1 VTDVAGNGPVSAS
14 RIFSIDWTDPTVTI
28 NAPAASSW
36 QGSDFTFDVTNADTG
51 SGVGVCEYMV
61 ESDGIETLAW
71 TVYGCATDPTI
82 TVGAGDDCDVEG
94 ADKCEVFVRVTDV
107 AGNGPISASRVFGI
121 DWANPTVTINSPAA
135 SAWQK
140 PSFVLD
146 VTNADTGS
154 GVDVCEYRVVS
165 DSVETLAWTVYA
177 CATDPTIT
185 VGVGNDCDV
194 EGADKCEVS
203 VRVTDVAGNGPV
215 SASRIFSIDW
225 TDPTVTINAPAASS
239 WQGADFTFDVTNA
252 DAGSGVGVCEY
263 MVESD
268 GIETLAW
275 TVYGCGTDPTITVGA
290 GDDCDVEGADECE
303 VFVRVTDVAG
313 NGPTSASRTF
323 SIDWANPTVT
333 INSPAASAWQKP
345 SFVLDVTNAD
355 TGSGVDVCE
364 YRVVSESVETLAWT
378 VYGCGTDPTIT
389 VGIGNDCDV
398 EGADKCEVSV
408 RVTDVAGNG
417 PVSASRIFSIDWT
430 DPTVTINAP
439 AASSWQG
446 ADFTFDVTNAD
457 AGSGV
462 GVCEY
467 MVESDGIET
476 LAWTVYGCGTDP
488 TITVGVGDDCDVEGV
503 DKCEVF
509 VRVTDVAGNGPASA
523 SRIFSIDWANPTVT
537 INAPAASSWQRA
549 DFTFDVTNADT
560 GSGVDVCEYRVVSDS
575 VETLAWT
582 VYACATDPTITVG
595 VGDDCDVEGADECE
609 VFVRVTDVA
618 GNGPVS
624 ASRVFGIDWTPPV
637 ILTGGFVEAS
647 DYLWISPSNNRLY
660 FGNGMAAAQ
669 EFQVEG
675 TASDALSG
683 MYRAAF
689 SAAFSDTPADDMSAE
704 DWSGTYDIDSSDAV
718 ADSVTVTVYDLAG
731 NSASATYNTVRNN
744 SLSVEFLDLSP
755 TGPPA
760 FTQFKLYYPDG
771 VTEMT
776 STGADGLSATVTG
789 GYDLSKFIR
798 LYDKNGDAEVV
809 LDDPDDGV
817 DGDFVIQT
825 LAYQNGCGTAPGDAW
840 CLELYTI
847 GCASCHN
854 TPHYIGVFTAVGVE
868 IRTNAFYSSIP
879 EDHTING
886 DLGGPP
892 VGPPF
897 TIGDPGTVEIGSG
910 PDYLLLTALGER
922 IVTSDFTISA
932 WCAGG
937 ACSPVCALGNY
948 CSDTASIVTKP
959 DYVKMDTGGGPVLAS
974 NIADDS
980 TPAAGEWSWDT
991 VNKRVVLFDNPD
1003 APGTTITATPNGG
1016 SETVCVTL
1024 IDGCGILVDE
1034 GGWSDDIV
1042 ELTLSQAPDSGMDI
1056 TENLANVNQGFA
1068 NVTAPAVA
1076 ITEPNQTVIKG
1087 NLVKGKACF
1096 SVTAEQLPSDDPQSP
1111 IMISSAYFGA
1121 TPLSH
1126 KIGENSPL
1134 YLLIRPHTGIPE
1146 SDSFTGI
1153 VDVEDVFVPTPDT
1166 TAQAIVLSPMWSYD
1180 GGKMLFTSRQSNPC
1194 DGNAAIGDSEYSNF
1208 NIYTLTLSGGIL
1220 TDCARLTSNVNDG
1233 FATYGVDPS
1242 SDVTWIDDASK
1253 VIFAAP
1259 DHIGTG
1265 RNKLFWVDST
1275 VGVGQSVGDQ
1285 YDYPPA
1291 GPVIASEMIL
1301 EDVLVGDGIIK
1312 VSLNP
1317 GVLINIGDKVS
1328 IYEIDSFSGEIA
1340 QSEIAEVTNIQH
1352 DFGNFVTEIHV
1363 TPNTVNAYLGMMS
1376 AGSSF
1381 VEYPA
1386 TLRQMGQNIVPLD
1399 DNADWWDPNISGNY
1413 AECAAAYRSKLLAVR
1428 KPSANAEDYVCGPA
1442 CAQDGAV
1449 TTNANIVMISDT
1461 NADSEYTV
1469 GGGDNLIK
1477 VTNFHGAGAYSVNQ
1491 VWPMKPK
1498 WSPDCK
1504 MISFLAWDRSP
1515 GNTNPTPPSK
1525 TSVYIINLD
1534 AEHSGFEK
1542 ATLPISSL
1550 TDTGVY
1556 PIYKYDDHSMPA
1568 NFPNW
1573 SADGKLVSYSLDR
1586 NNALDLEQA
1595 SSDMDNLVNQMFGS
1609 SNYDIYLEYVL
1620 DQPESQGAI
1629 YSPQLMGNV
1638 DNNEM
1643 ALAQCPTNGASTCPN
1658 KPNSPF
1664 VQVSQM
1670 YSGAGAYLRMLT
1682 LGDESEVNEG
1692 GGILFQDG
1700 IITAVFP
1707 PNVVASSTV
1716 FYNTDPTAYCGG
1728 VLLPDCPVDPDPTR
1742 NFIVQAGEARE
1753 YFPDGTNFESYARL
1767 IFRYCDSDDID
1778 LDLTYK
1784 GDGFIDVGTENTYA
1798 ATSAGT
1804 KSFTYDP
1811 LSNTCSIDGTITSGG
1826 TISADALAVYHWDK
1840 NAIPPQWVRMD
1851 GAVDKV
1857 NKTITVFSKHFSR
1870 YDTLGFRTG
1879 LQAPVLVPLQITDI
1893 RTYPNPYVQSRNWA
1907 DGIKFA
1913 AGGLSGYGP
1922 INIEIKVIDIRGS
1935 LVTTLAGV
1943 VNGNAPT
1950 DFSNVFENNAY
1961 TLLHWT
1967 NPVNAA
1973 GRPLASGVYLYYMT
1987 ARTTNYEVTHK
1998 GKFSIV
2004 R

>member
-1 VTDVAGNGPVSAS
+1 
-14 RIFSIDWTDPTVTI
+14 
-28 NAPAASSW
+28 
-36 QGSDFTFDVTNADTG
+36 
-51 SGVGVCEYMV
+51 
-61 ESDGIETLAW
+61 
-71 TVYGCATDPTI
+71 
-82 TVGAGDDCDVEG
+82 
-94 ADKCEVFVRVTDV
+94 
-107 AGNGPISASRVFGI
+107 
-121 DWANPTVTINSPAA
+121 
-135 SAWQK
+135 
-140 PSFVLD
+140 
-146 VTNADTGS
+146 
-154 GVDVCEYRVVS
+154 
-165 DSVETLAWTVYA
+165 
-177 CATDPTIT
+177 
-185 VGVGNDCDV
+185 
-194 EGADKCEVS
+194 
-203 VRVTDVAGNGPV
+203 
-215 SASRIFSIDW
+215 
-225 TDPTVTINAPAASS
+225 
-239 WQGADFTFDVTNA
+239 
-252 DAGSGVGVCEY
+252 
-263 MVESD
+263 
-268 GIETLAW
+268 
-275 TVYGCGTDPTITVGA
+275 
-290 GDDCDVEGADECE
+290 
-303 VFVRVTDVAG
+303 
-313 NGPTSASRTF
+313 
-323 SIDWANPTVT
+323 
-333 INSPAASAWQKP
+333 
-345 SFVLDVTNAD
+345 
-355 TGSGVDVCE
+355 
-364 YRVVSESVETLAWT
+364 
-378 VYGCGTDPTIT
+378 
-389 VGIGNDCDV
+389 
-398 EGADKCEVSV
+398 
-408 RVTDVAGNG
+408 
-417 PVSASRIFSIDWT
+417 
-430 DPTVTINAP
+430 
-439 AASSWQG
+439 
-446 ADFTFDVTNAD
+446 
-457 AGSGV
+457 
-462 GVCEY
+462 
-467 MVESDGIET
+467 
-476 LAWTVYGCGTDP
+476 
-488 TITVGVGDDCDVEGV
+488 
-503 DKCEVF
+503 
-509 VRVTDVAGNGPASA
+509 
-523 SRIFSIDWANPTVT
+523 
-537 INAPAASSWQRA
+537 
-549 DFTFDVTNADT
+549 
-560 GSGVDVCEYRVVSDS
+560 
-575 VETLAWT
+575 
-582 VYACATDPTITVG
+582 
-595 VGDDCDVEGADECE
+595 
-609 VFVRVTDVA
+609 
-618 GNGPVS
+618 
-624 ASRVFGIDWTPPV
+624 
-637 ILTGGFVEAS
+637 
-647 DYLWISPSNNRLY
+647 
-660 FGNGMAAAQ
+660 
-669 EFQVEG
+669 
-675 TASDALSG
+675 
-683 MYRAAF
+683 
-689 SAAFSDTPADDMSAE
+689 
-704 DWSGTYDIDSSDAV
+704 
-718 ADSVTVTVYDLAG
+718 
-731 NSASATYNTVRNN
+731 
-744 SLSVEFLDLSP
+744 
-755 TGPPA
+755 
-760 FTQFKLYYPDG
+760 
-771 VTEMT
+771 
-776 STGADGLSATVTG
+776 
-789 GYDLSKFIR
+789 
-798 LYDKNGDAEVV
+798 
-809 LDDPDDGV
+809 
-817 DGDFVIQT
+817 
-825 LAYQNGCGTAPGDAW
+825 
-840 CLELYTI
+840 
-847 GCASCHN
+847 
-854 TPHYIGVFTAVGVE
+854 
-868 IRTNAFYSSIP
+868 
-879 EDHTING
+879 
-886 DLGGPP
+886 
-892 VGPPF
+892 
-897 TIGDPGTVEIGSG
+897 
-910 PDYLLLTALGER
+910 
-922 IVTSDFTISA
+922 
-932 WCAGG
+932 
-937 ACSPVCALGNY
+937 
-948 CSDTASIVTKP
+948 
-959 DYVKMDTGGGPVLAS
+959 
-974 NIADDS
+974 
-980 TPAAGEWSWDT
+980 
-991 VNKRVVLFDNPD
+991 
-1003 APGTTITATPNGG
+1003 
-1016 SETVCVTL
+1016 
-1024 IDGCGILVDE
+1024 
-1034 GGWSDDIV
+1034 
-1042 ELTLSQAPDSGMDI
+1042 
-1056 TENLANVNQGFA
+1056 
-1068 NVTAPAVA
+1068 
-1076 ITEPNQTVIKG
+1076 
-1087 NLVKGKACF
+1087 
-1096 SVTAEQLPSDDPQSP
+1096 
-1111 IMISSAYFGA
+1111 
-1121 TPLSH
+1121 
-1126 KIGENSPL
+1126 
-1134 YLLIRPHTGIPE
+1134 
-1146 SDSFTGI
+1146 
-1153 VDVEDVFVPTPDT
+1153 
-1166 TAQAIVLSPMWSYD
+1166 
-1180 GGKMLFTSRQSNPC
+1180 MLFASRQSNPC

-1242 SDVTWIDDASK
+1242 SDVTWTDDASK
-1253 VIFAAP
+1253 VVFAAP

-1291 GPVIASEMIL
+1291 GPVIASEMIW

-1328 IYEIDSFSGEIA
+1328 IYELDSFTGEIS
-1340 QSEIAEVTNIQH
+1340 QSEIAEVTDIQH

-1376 AGSSF
+1376 GGSSF

-1399 DNADWWDPNISGNY
+1399 DNADWWDPNASGNY

-1442 CAQDGAV
+1442 CAQDGAA

-1643 ALAQCPTNGASTCPN
+1643 ALAQCPTHAASTCPN

-1728 VLLPDCPVDPDPTR
+1728 VLLPDCPVDPTND
-1742 NFIVQAGEARE
+1742 FIVQAGEARE

-1767 IFRYCDSDDID
+1767 IFRYCDNDV
-1778 LDLTYK
+1778 
-1784 GDGFIDVGTENTYA
+1784 DGYVDAGTENVHV
-1798 ATSAGT
+1798 ATAAGT
-1804 KSFTYDP
+1804 KAFTYNS
-1811 LSNTCSIDGTITSGG
+1811 LTNTCRIDGVLTSGG
-1826 TISADALAVYHWDK
+1826 TISADSLAVYYWD
-1840 NAIPPQWVRMD
+1840 NVGSQWVRMD

-1950 DFSNVFENNAY
+1950 DFSNVLENNAY